1 MCFLALCVIIL
12 KRGDDMRI
20 IAGHNRGRK
29 LKAVPGMKTRP
40 TADRVKEA
48 VFSSIHDDLF
58 DAKFLDVFS
67 GTGSISLEALS
78 RGAAEAVLL
87 EKDEDALKVIRENI
101 RLCGQENKCQV
112 LKGDSLASLD
122 RLAGQGKQ
130 FDYIYI
136 DPPYQA
142 ELYEKVLAKIEKGNL
157 LRLGGTILVESA
169 KNTSFFPQN
178 SIFFICK
185 EKNYG
190 DTKISYI
197 QHKEVL
203 EEDKQ

>member
-1 MCFLALCVIIL
+1 M
-12 KRGDDMRI
+12 
-20 IAGHNRGRK
+20 
-29 LKAVPGMKTRP
+29 
-40 TADRVKEA
+40 
-48 VFSSIHDDLF
+48 
-58 DAKFLDVFS
+58 
-67 GTGSISLEALS
+67 
-78 RGAAEAVLL
+78 L